1 MLALETLRTVG
12 IDLNRLACYQN
23 RCAYCY
29 ENNKLETIA
38 DCRLFER
45 LKKQTYKK
53 NKNKIISKVYPD

>member
-45 LKKQTYKK
+45 LKKTSIQKK
-53 NKNKIISKVYPD
+53 QK

>member
-29 ENNKLETIA
+29 ENNMLETIA

-45 LKKQTYKK
+45 LKKNKK
-53 NKNKIISKVYPD
+53 TNIVEKISKVYPD